1 MRVVRFGGVP
11 TIAVICCA
19 AAVICCSA
27 GNAAAQEGGIETFA
41 AGTLFEEGWRLST
54 TYLYERKGTL
64 YRGSKDISNP
74 QDLEREA
81 HRFVTAIDYGV
92 LPQLTASLLIP
103 VAYQEA
109 RLPAATGGKVD
120 SFGLA
125 DIALLG
131 KYRIFKKDWEQSTLN
146 LALISGLEMPSGKT
160 DEKENGSRLPPEQQ
174 PGSGAWNP
182 LVSLASTASLD
193 RLRFDGFVF
202 YKFNTE
208 GSQNF
213 ERGDFFAVELAGAYR
228 FLHTE
233 YPGPT
238 ASARLGFQYRNEQ
251 RGEIDGRTNPNSGS
265 DQILLRIGLTV
276 HPVPGTDINTNVDVP
291 VFQDYKGVQ
300 LGLDLRIFF
309 GLGFRF

>member
-1 MRVVRFGGVP
+1 
-11 TIAVICCA
+11 
-19 AAVICCSA
+19 
-27 GNAAAQEGGIETFA
+27 
-41 AGTLFEEGWRLST
+41 
-54 TYLYERKGTL
+54 
-64 YRGSKDISNP
+64 
-74 QDLEREA
+74 
-81 HRFVTAIDYGV
+81 
-92 LPQLTASLLIP
+92 LIP
-103 VAYQEA
+103 VAYQHA
-109 RLPAATGGKVD
+109 RLPAAAGGSVD

-131 KYRIFKKDWEQSTLN
+131 KYRIFKKDWEQSALN

-160 DEKENGSRLPPEQQ
+160 DEKDNGRRLPPEQQ

-182 LVSLASTASLD
+182 LVSVASTLSVE

-228 FLHTE
+228 FLHTQ

-238 ASARLGFQYRNEQ
+238 ASARLGLQYRNEQ
-251 RGEIDGRTNPNSGS
+251 RGEIDGRTNRNSGS
-265 DQILLRIGLTV
+265 DQILLRIGLTL
-276 HPVPGTDINTNVDVP
+276 HPVPGADINTNVDVP